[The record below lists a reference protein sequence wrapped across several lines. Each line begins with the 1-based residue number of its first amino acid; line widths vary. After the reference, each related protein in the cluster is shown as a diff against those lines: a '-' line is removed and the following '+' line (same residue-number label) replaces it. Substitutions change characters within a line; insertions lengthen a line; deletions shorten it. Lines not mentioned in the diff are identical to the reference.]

1 MAMLVM
7 ATVAL
12 PAALLAAALLAA
24 ASVVAHIPATVSYLS
39 HMPFAFAELPYFL
52 RVPCDADRYP
62 PMRWQFTSSLFS
74 FCGTR

>member
-12 PAALLAAALLAA
+12 PAALLAAA
-24 ASVVAHIPATVSYLS
+24 SVAAHIPATVSYLS
-39 HMPFAFAELPYFL
+39 HMPFAFAELPSFL